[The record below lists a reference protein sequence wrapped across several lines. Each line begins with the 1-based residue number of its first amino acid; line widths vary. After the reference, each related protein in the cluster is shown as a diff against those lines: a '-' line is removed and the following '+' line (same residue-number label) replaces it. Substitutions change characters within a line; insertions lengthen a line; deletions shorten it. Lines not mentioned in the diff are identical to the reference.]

1 MPFIDE
7 AKLVNV
13 TVEFRSGT
21 PEMKLPCTQLSL
33 TPDALV
39 LETEIDGRVQPGVE
53 VRRSSIGR
61 VTIEF
66 DGVDIA

>member
-7 AKLVNV
+7 DQLVNV

-21 PEMKLPCTQLSL
+21 PAMKLPCTQLSL
-33 TPDALV
+33 TPDVLT
-39 LETEIDGRVQPGVE
+39 LETEIDGRVQPGIG

-61 VTIEF
+61 VTVEF
-66 DGVDIA
+66 DGVDSA